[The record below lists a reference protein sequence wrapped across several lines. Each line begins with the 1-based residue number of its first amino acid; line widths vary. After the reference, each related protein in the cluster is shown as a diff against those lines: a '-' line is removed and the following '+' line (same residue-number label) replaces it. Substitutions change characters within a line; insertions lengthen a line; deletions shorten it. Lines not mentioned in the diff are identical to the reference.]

1 MSGAG
6 AEALADPAAVREP
19 RHRLAGL
26 RGSIMRRRD
35 FLAAIGATAACSPPS
50 RAAQRGDPV
59 IGYLY
64 AGSLANNPDSVE
76 AFWKGLAELGYVQG
90 RNVRAEYREAKNDL
104 SRLADLVRDLVRR
117 EVSVIAVPGSGPAAR
132 AAMAATTTIPIVFD
146 NAGDPLQSGLVTS
159 LSRPGGNVTGITDFG
174 NDLSAKRLELIK
186 QLAPAVSRIGIL
198 LTRNYTSI
206 TREIAVARQSAPAL
220 SLETT
225 VSVVGDQQEID
236 AAFAEFARAGVDG
249 LYVAPSPLFVA
260 QRAHIVALAARHRLP
275 AVYPFILYPQAGGL
289 MSYGTS
295 LVERSYQA
303 GVYAGL
309 ILNGAKPAELPVRRL
324 SRFELVVNMSTAR
337 ALGLT
342 VPARFLALT
351 DEVIE

>member
-1 MSGAG
+1 MSAAGEGA
-6 AEALADPAAVREP
+6 LRHAAAMRRV
-19 RHRLAGL
+19 AAL

-35 FLAAIGATAACSPPS
+35 FLAAVAGAAACSAPS

-64 AGSLANNPDSVE
+64 AGSLANNADSVA

-90 RNVRAEYREAKNDL
+90 RNVRAEYREANNDL
-104 SRLADLVRDLVRR
+104 GRVPDLVRDLVRR
-117 EVSVIAVPGSGPAAR
+117 EVSLIAVPGSGPAAR
-132 AAMAATTTIPIVFD
+132 IARAATATIPIVFA
-146 NAGDPLQSGLVTS
+146 NAGDPLQSGLVAS
-159 LSRPGGNVTGITDFG
+159 FSRPGGNVTGITDFG

-186 QLAPAVSRIGIL
+186 LLAPAVSRVGIL

-206 TREIAVARQSAPAL
+206 AREIAIARQSAPAL
-220 SLETT
+220 SLEATE
-225 VSVVGDQQEID
+225 SVVGDQQEID
-236 AAFAEFARAGVDG
+236 AAFAEFAQAGVDG

-260 QRAHIVALAARHRLP
+260 RRAQIVALAARYRLP

-295 LVERSYQA
+295 LTERSYQA
-303 GVYAGL
+303 GVYAGR
-309 ILNGAKPAELPVRRL
+309 ILKGENRAELPVRRL
-324 SRFELVVNMSTAR
+324 SRFELALNMSTAR

-342 VPARFLALT
+342 VPPRFLALA

>member
-1 MSGAG
+1 
-6 AEALADPAAVREP
+6 
-19 RHRLAGL
+19 
-26 RGSIMRRRD
+26 MRRRD
-35 FLAAIGATAACSPPS
+35 FLAAVAGVAACSPPS

-76 AFWKGLAELGYVQG
+76 AFWQGLAELGYVQG
-90 RNVRAEYREAKNDL
+90 RNVRVEYREANNDL
-104 SRLADLVRDLVRR
+104 SRVPDLVRDLVRR
-117 EVSVIAVPGSGPAAR
+117 EVDVIYVPGSGPAAR
-132 AAMAATTTIPIVFD
+132 VAMAATATIPIVFG
-146 NAGDPLQSGLVTS
+146 NAGDPVQSGIVAS

-174 NDLSAKRLELIK
+174 NDLSAKRLELLK
-186 QLAPAVSRIGIL
+186 LLVPAVSRIGIVL
-198 LTRNYTSI
+198 MRNYTSI
-206 TREIAVARQSAPAL
+206 AREIAIAHQNAPAL
-220 SLETT
+220 SLETRE
-225 VSVVGDQQEID
+225 SVVGDQREIA
-236 AAFAEFARAGVDG
+236 AAFAEFAQAGVDG
-249 LYVAPSPLFVA
+249 LYIAPSPLFVA
-260 QRAHIVALAARHRLP
+260 QRAQIVALAARYRLP

-295 LVERSYQA
+295 LLERAYQS
-303 GVYAGL
+303 GVYAGR

-337 ALGLT
+337 SLGLT